1 MRGSCA
7 VASVPKNVP
16 KLVPDSTTLLMSTS
30 GRLASQSQTALPVA
44 TQLSMLK

>member
-1 MRGSCA
+1 MRREDLWDLHPQLTPFA
-7 VASVPKNVP
+7 KATVA
-16 KLVPDSTTLLMSTS
+16 LLMSIF